1 MTPTNQSGKLT
12 ASPFPHIETPITLN
26 QVRLK
31 NRIVV
36 PAHTTNFGERH
47 LPSARHAEY
56 HGSGRAA
63 GPVPS
68 YSNWFG

>member
-1 MTPTNQSGKLT
+1 MTMTSTSPPGNLT
-12 ASPFPHIETPITLN
+12 VSSFPHIETPITLN

-56 HGSGRAA
+56 HR
-63 GPVPS
+63 
-68 YSNWFG
+68 